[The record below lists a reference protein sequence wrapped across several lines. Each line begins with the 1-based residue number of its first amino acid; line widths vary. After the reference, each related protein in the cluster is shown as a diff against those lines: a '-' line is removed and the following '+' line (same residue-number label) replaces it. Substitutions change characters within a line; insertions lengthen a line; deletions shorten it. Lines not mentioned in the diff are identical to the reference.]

1 MRVFERILSRLG
13 GVLVTIAGVF
23 LLAMVVV
30 MDTNIIGRAT
40 WGSILG
46 TFELTGLLACLCIA
60 FAIGYT
66 EIHRAHVV
74 IPVLVGLFR
83 PRVQKIFG
91 AFAPAIAIIAA
102 LLIAVPSTLY
112 LIKRVLPF
120 HNVTQTMGIPIAPF
134 LIWWIIGLLILSII
148 LLAHL
153 IEAIQSVAKK

>member
-1 MRVFERILSRLG
+1 MRVFERIVQRLG
-13 GVLVTIAGVF
+13 GVLVTVAGLC

-30 MDTNIIGRAT
+30 VDANVIGRAT

-46 TFELTGLLACLCIA
+46 TFELTGLIACLCIA

-66 EIHRAHVV
+66 EIRRAHVV

-83 PRVQKIFG
+83 PRVQAILG
-91 AFAPAIAIIAA
+91 AIAPAIAIIAA
-102 LLIAVPSTLY
+102 LLIAVPSILY

-120 HNVTQTMGIPIAPF
+120 YNVTQTLGVPIAPF

-148 LLAHL
+148 LLAHF
-153 IEAIQSVAKK
+153 IEAIQSVVKK